1 MQCSPAIWRP
11 SHATRC
17 TSCITLPLCFPLP
30 RTRTRDVFPG
40 EMGSGQEMPRLHRAP
55 PCCLSAGGGGR
66 TMQADKD
73 ARPESNVRCSR
84 EPNPPCPASPA
95 SRTCSALLHPPL
107 CSPNLPRPYPF
118 SLAGD
123 RALCLKRAYNSNN
136 CLNPSPSPA
145 GARVTSPGPLGR
157 SPAVSLTSGTCG
169 LSVCAPSAMWSI
181 PPCQQFIR
189 DAERSIRCARG

>member
-1 MQCSPAIWRP
+1 MIEHVYNTFEHLRDWRSLAVYVDKFAEFAEAI
-11 SHATRC
+11 HAKGA
-17 TSCITLPLCFPLP
+17 PLRNLFGFIDGKL
-30 RTRTRDVFPG
+30 
-40 EMGSGQEMPRLHRAP
+40 
-55 PCCLSAGGGGR
+55 
-66 TMQADKD
+66 QAV
-73 ARPESNVRCSR
+73 ARPGLEMNHFGDYFVNRNGT
-84 EPNPPCPASPA
+84 PKYCPS
-95 SRTCSALLHPPL
+95 S
-107 CSPNLPRPYPF
+107 LP
-118 SLAGD
+118 GN
-123 RALCLKRAYNSNN
+123 RALCLKRVYNSNN